1 MQLRKILLVLACTLP
16 SSSALALNFVFEF
29 DPKNSFYTQERRAE
43 IQRAAAEFEKYIT
56 NNVTIVV
63 NFTTTTNN
71 DAPAWGG
78 PSDWYTVSQNNYW
91 RGTVTF
97 STGWNW
103 YAGPSEDFSGY
114 DFFTVALHELGHV
127 LGFGTLTP
135 WTSQVRSGYFYGRN
149 ATAAYGGPVPLGS
162 YIDSYGR
169 TQYAHWGNG
178 VKSTLPGTKTW
189 QTASFSPITTAT
201 FRPGERRYLTDL
213 DLAGLADIGWNIVI
227 PPSIPS
233 TPSIPAIPEPGTLY
247 MLLSGLGIVG
257 FTARRYRRAA

>member
-1 MQLRKILLVLACTLP
+1 MRLRKILSALACTLA
-16 SSSALALNFVFEF
+16 SSSALALNFVF
-29 DPKNSFYTQERRAE
+29 DYGGNSFYTPERRAE
-43 IQRAAAEFEKYIT
+43 IERAAAEYEKYIT

-63 NFTTTTNN
+63 NFATTTNR

-78 PSDWYTVSQNNYW
+78 PSDWYTVSRNNYW

-97 STGWNW
+97 STGWSW
-103 YAGPSEDFSGY
+103 YAGPSEIFNDY

-127 LGFGTLTP
+127 LGIGTLTP
-135 WTSQVRSGYFYGRN
+135 WTSQVSGGRFYGKN
-149 ATAAYGGPVPLGS
+149 ATAAYGGAVPLAS
-162 YIDSYGR
+162 YVDPYGR
-169 TQYAHWGNG
+169 TQYVHWGNG
-178 VKSTLPGTKTW
+178 VKSTLPGTGTL

-227 PPSIPS
+227 PQQNIP
-233 TPSIPAIPEPGTLY
+233 TIPEPGTLY

-257 FTARRYRRAA
+257 LTARRYRRAA

>member
-1 MQLRKILLVLACTLP
+1 VQLRKMLLVLACALP

-63 NFTTTTNN
+63 NFTTTTNK

-78 PSDWYTVSQNNYW
+78 PSDWYTVQNSYW
-91 RGTVTF
+91 RGTVTY
-97 STGWNW
+97 STGWDW
-103 YAGPSEDFSGY
+103 YAGPGEDFSGY

-127 LGFGTLTP
+127 LGIGTLTP
-135 WTSQVRSGYFYGRN
+135 WTSQVRNGYYHGMN
-149 ATAAYGGPVPLGS
+149 ATAAYGGPVPLAS
-162 YIDSYGR
+162 YVDPYGR
-169 TQYAHWGNG
+169 TQYVHWGAG
-178 VKSTLPGTKTW
+178 VTSTLPGTNTR

-201 FRPGERRYLTDL
+201 FRRGERRYLTDL

-227 PPSIPS
+227 PPS
-233 TPSIPAIPEPGTLY
+233 TPSIPPIPAVPEPGTLY
-247 MLLSGLGIVG
+247 MLLSGFGIVG
-257 FTARRYRRAA
+257 FAARRYRRAA